1 MSTQKMLI
9 AAFAGLAAGAVL
21 GVLFAPASGA
31 ETRQRISDTADDV
44 KTGMRDF
51 YDKLGEGINGLK
63 STLQRKTGDFKNEFR
78 HRSKELVDSGIPGYQ
93 EGRNEAL
100 GF

>member
-9 AAFAGLAAGAVL
+9 AAFAGLAAGAL
-21 GVLFAPASGA
+21 IAVLFAPASGA
-31 ETRQRISDTADDV
+31 ETRQKIAETADDV
-44 KTGMRDF
+44 KNGMRDF
-51 YDKLGEGINGLK
+51 YGKIGEGINDLK
-63 STLQRKTGDFKNEFR
+63 STLRRKTGDFKTEFR